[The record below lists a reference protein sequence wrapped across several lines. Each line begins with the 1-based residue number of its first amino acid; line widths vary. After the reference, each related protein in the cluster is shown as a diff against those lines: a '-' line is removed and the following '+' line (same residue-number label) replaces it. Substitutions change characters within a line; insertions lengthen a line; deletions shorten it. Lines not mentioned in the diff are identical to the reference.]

1 MDLLEYQGK
10 QLFARHGV
18 PVPSG
23 APATTVEQAVAAA
36 DEIGYPCVIKAQV
49 LIGGRGKAG
58 GIKVAQDRTE
68 AEEHA
73 RAILGMDIRGF
84 TVHEVWVEAASD
96 IASEYYASIVFDRA
110 AKKPLVMLSTQGGM
124 DIEEVADN
132 NPDAIARLHVDP
144 LLGFQDFHAR
154 RLAFEAGVDADV
166 VRPVGALLNKLY
178 DAFSKEEAML
188 VEVNPMIVTPEREVK
203 ALDAKVTLDGNSLFR
218 HPDNAELRDAGGEDP
233 QEQMAKERGL
243 TYVKLDGN
251 VGILGN
257 GAGLV
262 MSTLDVVAQAG
273 GKPANFLD
281 AGGGS
286 KAEAITQAVEV
297 ILSDEKVTA
306 VLFNIFGGITRCDEV
321 AKGLIEAF
329 DQIKPTVPFVVRL
342 DGTNDKEG
350 RALLAEADL
359 PNVFAEATMLGA
371 AKRVVELAGDSGTR
385 RARGRDRPAR
395 RGHRDRDR
403 RGRRPSGG
411 GCLMA
416 ILVDN
421 DTKLC
426 VSGITG
432 REGTFH
438 AMNNKR
444 YGTQVVSGV
453 TPGKGGQDVEGVPV
467 FNTFHDAVAETGAN
481 TAMIFVPPRFAADS
495 ILEAEDA
502 GIALVIAITEGIPA
516 HDELRVYNHLLGNPD
531 CRLIGPNC
539 PGILSPGKANVG
551 IIPASFFKEGNV
563 GVVSRSGTLTYQ
575 IGNELAQSGFG
586 NSSIV
591 GIGGDPVPGSSFIDI
606 IELFEADDET
616 ELIVMAGEIGGSA
629 EEEAADFI
637 AEHVSKPVVA
647 YIAGF
652 TAPPGKTMGHAG
664 AIVSGTKGTAAAKAE
679 ALEAKG
685 VRVGRTP
692 TEVAE
697 IAADIAGSLAR

>member
-18 PVPSG
+18 PVPAGS
-23 APATTVEQAVAAA
+23 PAGTVEQAVAAA

-58 GIKVAQDRTE
+58 GIKVAQDRAE
-68 AEEHA
+68 AEEHS

-124 DIEEVADN
+124 DIEEVADT

-166 VRPVGALLNKLY
+166 VRPVGALLTKLY
-178 DAFSKEEAML
+178 DAFSGEEAML
-188 VEVNPMIVTPEREVK
+188 VEVNPLIVTSDRKVM

-218 HPDNAELRDAGGEDP
+218 HPDNADLRDAGGEDP

-342 DGTNDKEG
+342 DGTNDAEG
-350 RALLAEADL
+350 RRLLAEADL
-359 PNVFAEATMLGA
+359 PNVHAEATMLGA
-371 AKRVVELAGDSGTR
+371 AKRVVELAGG
-385 RARGRDRPAR
+385 A
-395 RGHRDRDR
+395 
-403 RGRRPSGG
+403 GG
-411 GCLMA
+411 GEPEGET
-416 ILVDN
+416 VPP
-421 DTKLC
+421 
-426 VSGITG
+426 G
-432 REGTFH
+432 EGT
-438 AMNNKR
+438 
-444 YGTQVVSGV
+444 
-453 TPGKGGQDVEGVPV
+453 
-467 FNTFHDAVAETGAN
+467 ETEMG
-481 TAMIFVPPRFAADS
+481 AAD
-495 ILEAEDA
+495 
-502 GIALVIAITEGIPA
+502 T
-516 HDELRVYNHLLGNPD
+516 R
-531 CRLIGPNC
+531 
-539 PGILSPGKANVG
+539 
-551 IIPASFFKEGNV
+551 
-563 GVVSRSGTLTYQ
+563 
-575 IGNELAQSGFG
+575 
-586 NSSIV
+586 
-591 GIGGDPVPGSSFIDI
+591 
-606 IELFEADDET
+606 
-616 ELIVMAGEIGGSA
+616 
-629 EEEAADFI
+629 
-637 AEHVSKPVVA
+637 
-647 YIAGF
+647 
-652 TAPPGKTMGHAG
+652 
-664 AIVSGTKGTAAAKAE
+664 AE
-679 ALEAKG
+679 A
-685 VRVGRTP
+685 
-692 TEVAE
+692 
-697 IAADIAGSLAR
+697 GS